1 MTDRERIES
10 TKSALLDMIAGHE
23 RSAEF
28 WKNRD
33 SRQHEF
39 HKGRIFELQKVLKM
53 LEANE

>member
-1 MTDRERIES
+1 MTDRERIEN

-33 SRQHEF
+33 FRQHEF
-39 HKGRIFELQKVLKM
+39 HKGRIFELRKVLKV
-53 LEANE
+53 LEQE